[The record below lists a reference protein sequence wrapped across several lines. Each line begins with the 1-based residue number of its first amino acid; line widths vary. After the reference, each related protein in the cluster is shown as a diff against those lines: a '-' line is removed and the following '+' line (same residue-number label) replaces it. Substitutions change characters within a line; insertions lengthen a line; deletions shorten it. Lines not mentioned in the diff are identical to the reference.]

1 MKKSNTE
8 KPFSSEIKIDR
19 KNRRY
24 NYKFTRINKNNKKS
38 LDSSPE
44 KECSSINELV
54 KRSVEKI
61 NNLFQHQNIS
71 ETEEKNTNLNINSL
85 FINNRVR
92 YRENQNFHTVNTKED
107 INNYNIINKNEGS
120 KNEDDLSENISHNI
134 NSNMIVDVTALKRN
148 VKQHSLDFKKLSK
161 LFKSR
166 KDTKNQIDYIQK
178 SNQNEKKYVIQNI
191 DSYQTIFNPKTTI
204 NLQNSQNDQND
215 CYSPVKTKK
224 NYLFQSEIIRDLSN
238 EQYLLDNNLK
248 TNQENRRNKYFSFYL
263 NNNSKKNGSRNN
275 KTINNLKTKL
285 KNNNLTNSIRKQNS
299 NKYFESK
306 YNRTKSTKN
315 NKENK
320 NQKYNNNLK
329 KNKTN
334 NSLKNYTKIFSN
346 TKIQNINQI
355 KIYSSSSSFKTK
367 KEKYRSKTQS
377 HLNNVNSTQVLKQFY
392 SKEFPL
398 KIKTN
403 DILKL
408 MLFLNE
414 YIINNNLLDDYYIE
428 KNRKILDDYSKF
440 LITKINFKNYL
451 QETDI
456 VCDNDNLVN
465 KTKIIQRNWRKIKV
479 EKFLEDK
486 KLIQENELKKMVMNN
501 YIEKAGY
508 QIKKFF
514 GIFHNLIEQFTFMEK
529 KNDSNIKENNLNRS
543 FYLVKKIMMNNLTNL
558 EKNEL
563 YKDYIN
569 KVIFLY

>member
-238 EQYLLDNNLK
+238 GQYLLDNNLK
-248 TNQENRRNKYFSFYL
+248 TNQENRKNKYFSFYL

-334 NSLKNYTKIFSN
+334 NSKKNYTKIFSN

-367 KEKYRSKTQS
+367 KEKYRSKTQC
-377 HLNNVNSTQVLKQFY
+377 HFNNVNSTQVLKQFY

-398 KIKTN
+398 KTKTN

-440 LITKINFKNYL
+440 LITKINFNNYP
-451 QETDI
+451 QEIDI
-456 VCDNDNLVN
+456 ACDNDNLVN